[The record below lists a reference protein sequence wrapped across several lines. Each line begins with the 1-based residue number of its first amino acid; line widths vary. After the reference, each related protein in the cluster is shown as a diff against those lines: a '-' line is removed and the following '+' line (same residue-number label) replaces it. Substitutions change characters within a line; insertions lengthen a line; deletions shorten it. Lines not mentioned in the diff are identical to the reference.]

1 MLQINVVMVEE
12 FDESTQEFLEETHP
26 LTLEHSLVSLSKWES
41 NYEKPFLSDTE
52 KTAEEIMDY
61 ITMMDLSS
69 NTPPEVYSKISNE
82 QYLEINN
89 YINAKRTA
97 TWFNE
102 FNSKPKNNTQTVTSE
117 LIYYWLTSYEIPWEA
132 QHWHLSR
139 LFTLI
144 KVFGAERSQH
154 DKTNKKSRTSAE
166 SLAVE
171 RRKLNEQRRKQM
183 GTSG

>member
-1 MLQINVVMVEE
+1 MLQINVIMSED
-12 FDESTQEFLEETHP
+12 FDESTQEFVIDTWP

-41 NYEKPFLSDTE
+41 KYEKPFLSTDE
-52 KTAEEIMDY
+52 KSEEEIMDY
-61 ITMMDLSS
+61 ITMMDVSPE
-69 NTPPEVYSKISNE
+69 TPPEVFSSITNT
-82 QYLEINN
+82 QYLEINK
-89 YINAKRTA
+89 YINAKRSA

-102 FNSKPKNNTQTVTSE
+102 IETKKKTTQTVTSE
-117 LIYYWLTSYEIPWEA
+117 LIYYWLTSYDIPWEA

-154 DKTNKKSRTSAE
+154 DTTNKKSRTSSE
-166 SLAVE
+166 SIAAE
-171 RRKLNEQRRKQM
+171 RRKLNEQRRKQL

>member
-1 MLQINVVMVEE
+1 MLQIDVVMSEK
-12 FDESTQEFLEETHP
+12 FDETTQEFITESWP
-26 LTLEHSLVSLSKWES
+26 LLLEHSLVSLSKWES
-41 NYEKPFLSDTE
+41 KYEKPFLSETE
-52 KTAEEIMDY
+52 KTLEEILDY
-61 ITMMDLSS
+61 VTMMDLSS
-69 NTPPEVYSKISNE
+69 ETPPEVYSKLSND
-82 QYLEINN
+82 QYLEINK

-102 FNSKPKNNTQTVTSE
+102 LEDKKKSTQTVTSE

-144 KVFGAERSQH
+144 KIFGAERSKH
-154 DKTNKKSRTSAE
+154 DTTNKQSRTGSE
-166 SLAVE
+166 SIAAQ
-171 RRKLNEQRRKQM
+171 RRKLNEARRKQL

>member
-1 MLQINVVMVEE
+1 MLQIDVVIEEE
-12 FDESTQEFLEETHP
+12 FNEEDSSFITKTYP
-26 LTLEHSLVSLSKWES
+26 VYLEHSLVSLSKWES
-41 NYEKPFLSDTE
+41 KYEKPFLSETE
-52 KTAEEIMDY
+52 KTVDEIMDY
-61 ITMMDLSS
+61 ITMMDLSPE
-69 NTPPEVYSKISNE
+69 TPPEVYANISNA
-82 QYLEINN
+82 QYLDINK

-102 FNSKPKNNTQTVTSE
+102 LETKKKSTQVVTSE

-139 LFTLI
+139 LFTLV

-166 SLAVE
+166 SIAAQ
-171 RRKLNEQRRKQM
+171 RRKLNEERRKQL

>member
-1 MLQINVVMVEE
+1 MLQINVVMLEE
-12 FDESTQEFLEETHP
+12 FDESTQEFVEETST
-26 LTLEHSLVSLSKWES
+26 LILEHSLFSLSKWES
-41 NYEKPFLSDTE
+41 KYEKPFLSSEE
-52 KTAEEIMDY
+52 KTEEEIMDY

-69 NTPPEVYSKISNE
+69 ETPPEVYGNLTNA
-82 QYLEINN
+82 QYLEINE

-102 FNSKPKNNTQTVTSE
+102 RNKTNKRDSQTVTSE

-132 QHWHLSR
+132 QYWHLSR

-154 DKTNKKSRTSAE
+154 DKANKKSRTSNE
-166 SLAVE
+166 SLAAERRRLNEE
-171 RRKLNEQRRKQM
+171 RRKQF

>member
-1 MLQINVVMVEE
+1 MLQINVVMSEE
-12 FDESTQEFLEETHP
+12 FDESTQEFLTETWT

-41 NYEKPFLSDTE
+41 EYEKPFLSSEE
-52 KTAEEIMDY
+52 KTVEEIMRY

-69 NTPPEVYSKISNE
+69 ETPPEVYSNISNE
-82 QYLEINN
+82 QYLEINR

-102 FNSKPKNNTQTVTSE
+102 FGPKNKKSSQVVTSE

-132 QHWHLSR
+132 QYWHLSR

-154 DKTNKKSRTSAE
+154 DKTNKKSRAETE
-166 SLAVE
+166 SLAAQRRRLNEE
-171 RRKLNEQRRKQM
+171 RRKKL

>member
-1 MLQINVVMVEE
+1 MLQIDVVMSED
-12 FDESTQEFLEETHP
+12 FDETSQEFLTETRA

-41 NYEKPFLSDTE
+41 KYEKPFLSETE
-52 KTAEEIMDY
+52 KTVDEIMDY
-61 ITMMDLSS
+61 ITMMDLSPE
-69 NTPPEVYSKISNE
+69 TPPEVYANITNE
-82 QYLEINN
+82 QYLDINKH
-89 YINAKRTA
+89 INAKRTA

-102 FNSKPKNNTQTVTSE
+102 LETKKKSTQVVTSE

-154 DKTNKKSRTSAE
+154 DTTNKKSRTSAE
-166 SLAVE
+166 SIAAK
-171 RRKLNEQRRKQM
+171 RRKLNEERRKQL